1 MNKLSME
8 EEENNK
14 EEQGED
20 IEIVEEKDAGEVKDR
35 TDRLKQE
42 RDACRKEKEEY
53 LDGWQRAKAELINY
67 KKDEAKR
74 FEEIIKF
81 ANEELLHDILP
92 VLDSFDLAFA
102 HPMSDSDSFE
112 KGIRMIRFQIED
124 ILRRK
129 GVVPIVVKKGDI
141 FDFLFHESIGEIESD
156 ATEGT
161 IAEEIQRGYVMNG
174 KVIRA
179 SRVKLSKSRK

>member
-1 MNKLSME
+1 MQEDEDK
-8 EEENNK
+8 K
-14 EEQGED
+14 EQEED
-20 IEIVEEKDAGEVKDR
+20 IEIVEERDAGEVKDR

-74 FEEIIKF
+74 FEAIIKF
-81 ANEELLHDILP
+81 ANEELLRDIVP
-92 VLDSFDLAFA
+92 ILDSFDLAFMY
-102 HPMSDSDSFE
+102 PMPADVE
-112 KGIRMIRFQIED
+112 KGIRMIRSQIED
-124 ILRRK
+124 MLKRK
-129 GVVPIVVKKGDI
+129 GVVPVGVKKGDA
-141 FDFLFHESIGEIESD
+141 FDFTLHESVGEVGSD
-156 ATEGT
+156 APEGT

-179 SRVKLSKSRK
+179 SRVTLSKNKDKF